1 MKSIFKRLLSITL
14 IASSVLLASCEID
27 EGDKVYTPELGAVD
41 EDNVFTVNYQGGNQ
55 IIDVYA
61 SQPYTVE
68 VVKGKDWIRLGTE
81 ESDLR
86 HHTLSLNGDGSF
98 IAAYHRNEG
107 TRRMAVITL
116 SAENRVDSVFI
127 KQTGRTESTLEVSN
141 RSMLVEYQGGQCST
155 LLKSSVNFEDL
166 KIVVD
171 YGADK
176 DANWISNIECVNN
189 TLNFDVDPNPNAKN
203 IRKATVRFSY
213 TDDWNE
219 TISTE
224 IVVTQDK
231 EVSITENI
239 LSFAEMRQKGERD
252 IVDDVCIEGYVV
264 SDPTFGNAGPNT
276 PITSMRIDY
285 TGTKRI
291 IYLESLDGRYGFMV
305 EFKAEKDNVLK
316 RYDKVRFN
324 LNGCY
329 FGKEGSSNVAEK
341 DPIRY
346 YINEITAA
354 NILSIESGSESTIPR
369 KEKFYN
375 ELTDEDVYTYVTLKD
390 CEFPV
395 KKGSLTPLNE
405 GYTGGG
411 VATTFAAN
419 RISQYPLLVRD
430 SHGNSFYT
438 ITNTTCTYRRTGSKL
453 PYGSG
458 NLLGV
463 IVHEACD
470 RLEWDSAKQA
480 QMVAEGY
487 SLDQIYNLGNIG
499 RYQIRHQSQSD
510 IAMASTIAESKTKII
525 CEFAYFNKDRT
536 DCAVNVDPYYK
547 MYYPSYNSAATATL
561 SHSSGA
567 TVSSAVAWYFLGDS
581 QNAQPVGS
589 GVVDPN
595 GVKVDGLQISSA
607 ENSSAGARGAIA
619 ALYGCAWTASKWI
632 NGSSYHYWLAEFS
645 TASAVGSHLSMQFA
659 VCNTAIG
666 APRYWDVE
674 WSLDKAKWTKAG
686 DYTVPDVAQWS
697 YTAYWQLCGYKHVN
711 IELPDELFGQ
721 EKVYLRL
728 IPNSGLAGEAM
739 SYDGGIASDKSSGLA
754 YLTVRYTSN

>member
-1 MKSIFKRLLSITL
+1 MKSIFKRLLSIAI
-14 IASSVLLASCEID
+14 IASAALLASCEID

-41 EDNVFTVNYQGGNQ
+41 EDNIFTVNYQGGNQ
-55 IIDVYA
+55 VIDVYA

-68 VVKGKDWIRLGTE
+68 VIKGKDWIRLGTE

-86 HHTLSLNGDGSF
+86 HLTLALDGDGSF

-107 TRRMAVITL
+107 TRRMGIITL
-116 SAENRVDSVFI
+116 SAENRIDSVFI
-127 KQTGRTESTLEVSN
+127 KQTGRTDSNLEVAN
-141 RSMLVEYQGGQCST
+141 RSMLVDYQGGQCST
-155 LLKSSVNFEDL
+155 LLKSSVSFDDL
-166 KIVVD
+166 KIDID
-171 YGADK
+171 YGAE
-176 DANWISNIECVNN
+176 ATSNWISNIECVNN
-189 TLNFDVDPNPNAKN
+189 TLNFDVDPNPNAKSV
-203 IRKATVRFSY
+203 RKATIKFSY

-252 IVDDVCIEGYVV
+252 IVEDVCIEGYVV
-264 SDPTFGNAGPNT
+264 SDPAYGNAGPNT

-291 IYLESLDGRYGFMV
+291 VYIESLDGRYGFMV

-316 RYDKVRFN
+316 RYDKVRLN

-329 FGKEGSSNVAEK
+329 FGKEGSSNIADK

-354 NILSIESGSESTIPR
+354 NILSAESGSESTIPH
-369 KEKFYN
+369 KEKYFN
-375 ELTDEDVYTYVTLKD
+375 ELTDDDVYTYVTLKD
-390 CEFPV
+390 CEFPI
-395 KKGSLTPLNE
+395 KKGPLTPLNE

-411 VATTFAAN
+411 VGTIFTAN

-438 ITNTTCTYRRTGSKL
+438 VTNTTCTYRRTGSKL

-458 NLLGV
+458 NLSGV
-463 IVHEACD
+463 IVHEPCD

-499 RYQIRHQSQSD
+499 RYQVRHQSQSD
-510 IAMASTIAESKTKII
+510 IAMASAVSASKTNII
-525 CEFAYFNKDRT
+525 CEFAYFNPDRT
-536 DCAVNVDPYYK
+536 DCAVNVDAYYK
-547 MYYPSYNSAATATL
+547 MYYPQYNSSATATL
-561 SHSSGA
+561 SHSSGG
-567 TVSSAVAWYFLGDS
+567 TVSKSAAWYFLGDS
-581 QNAQPVGS
+581 KNAQPVGS
-589 GVVDPN
+589 GVVDAN
-595 GVKVDGLQISSA
+595 GVKVDGYQISSE
-607 ENSSAGARGAIA
+607 ENSSSGSRGVIA
-619 ALYGCAWTASKWI
+619 ASYGCAWTASKWI

-645 TASAVGSHLSMQFA
+645 TATHQGSNLSVQFA

-666 APRYWDVE
+666 APRYWNVE
-674 WSLDKAKWTKAG
+674 YSTDKAKWTKAG
-686 DYTVPDVAQWS
+686 EYTVPDVAQWS
-697 YTAYWQLCGYKHVN
+697 YTAYWQLCGFKHVN
-711 IELPDELFGQ
+711 MELPDSLLGQ
-721 EKVYLRL
+721 DKVYIRL
-728 IPNSGLAGEAM
+728 IPNSNLAGETM
-739 SYDGGIASDKSSGLA
+739 SYDGGMAADKSSAMA
-754 YLTVRYTSN
+754 YFTVRYTK

>member
-1 MKSIFKRLLSITL
+1 MKSIFKRLLSIAI
-14 IASSVLLASCEID
+14 IASAALLASCEID

-41 EDNVFTVNYQGGNQ
+41 EDNIFTVNYQGGNQ
-55 IIDVYA
+55 VIDVYA

-68 VVKGKDWIRLGTE
+68 VIKGKDWIRLGTE

-86 HHTLSLNGDGSF
+86 HLTLALDGDGSF

-107 TRRMAVITL
+107 TRRMGIITL
-116 SAENRVDSVFI
+116 SAENRIDSVFI
-127 KQTGRTESTLEVSN
+127 KQTGRTDSNLEVAN
-141 RSMLVEYQGGQCST
+141 RSMLVDYQGGQCST
-155 LLKSSVNFEDL
+155 LLKSSVAFEDL
-166 KIVVD
+166 KIDID
-171 YGADK
+171 YGAE
-176 DANWISNIECVNN
+176 ATSNWISNIECVNN
-189 TLNFDVDPNPNAKN
+189 TLNFDVDPNPNAMSV
-203 IRKATVRFSY
+203 RKATIHFSY

-264 SDPTFGNAGPNT
+264 SDPAYGNAGPNT

-305 EFKAEKDNVLK
+305 EFKSEKDNVLK

-329 FGKEGSSNVAEK
+329 FGKEGSSNIADK

-346 YINEITAA
+346 YINEVTAE
-354 NILSIESGSESTIPR
+354 NILSAESGSESTIPH
-369 KEKFYN
+369 KEKYFN
-375 ELTDEDVYTYVTLKD
+375 ELTDDDVYTYVTLKD
-390 CEFPV
+390 CEFPI
-395 KKGSLTPLNE
+395 KKGPLTPLNE

-411 VATTFAAN
+411 VGTIFTAN

-430 SHGNSFYT
+430 SHGNAFYT
-438 ITNTTCTYRRTGSKL
+438 VTNTTCTYRRTGSKL

-458 NLLGV
+458 NLSGV
-463 IVHEACD
+463 IVHEPCD

-510 IAMASTIAESKTKII
+510 IAMAAAVTASKTNII
-525 CEFAYFNKDRT
+525 CEFAYFNQDRT

-547 MYYPSYNSAATATL
+547 MYYPQYNSSATATL
-561 SHSSGA
+561 SHSSGG
-567 TVSSAVAWYFLGDS
+567 TVSKSAAWYFLGDS
-581 QNAQPVGS
+581 KNTQPVGS
-589 GVVDPN
+589 GVVDAN
-595 GVKVDGLQISSA
+595 GVKVDGYQISSE
-607 ENSSAGARGAIA
+607 ENSSSGSRGVIA
-619 ALYGCAWTASKWI
+619 ASYGCAWAASKWI
-632 NGSSYHYWLAEFS
+632 NSSSYHYWVAEFS
-645 TASAVGSHLSMQFA
+645 TAAHQGSNLSVQFA

-666 APRYWDVE
+666 APRYWNVE
-674 WSLDKAKWTKAG
+674 YSTDKSKWTKAG
-686 DYTVPDVAQWS
+686 EFTIPDVAQWS
-697 YTAYWQLCGYKHVN
+697 YTAYWQLCGFKHVN
-711 IELPDELFGQ
+711 MELPDSLLGQ
-721 EKVYLRL
+721 DKVYVRL
-728 IPNSGLAGEAM
+728 IPNSNLAGETM
-739 SYDGGIASDKSSGLA
+739 SYDGGMAADKSSAMA
-754 YLTVRYTSN
+754 YFSVRYTK

>member
-1 MKSIFKRLLSITL
+1 MKSIFKRLLSIAI
-14 IASSVLLASCEID
+14 IASAALLASCEID

-41 EDNVFTVNYQGGNQ
+41 EDNIFTVNYQGGNQ
-55 IIDVYA
+55 VIDVYA

-68 VVKGKDWIRLGTE
+68 VIKGKDWIRLGTE

-86 HHTLSLNGDGSF
+86 HLTLALDGDGSF

-107 TRRMAVITL
+107 TRRMGIITL
-116 SAENRVDSVFI
+116 SAENRIDSVFI
-127 KQTGRTESTLEVSN
+127 KQTGRTDSNLEVAN
-141 RSMLVEYQGGQCST
+141 RSMLVDYQGGQCST
-155 LLKSSVNFEDL
+155 LLKSSVSFDDL
-166 KIVVD
+166 KIDID
-171 YGADK
+171 YGAE
-176 DANWISNIECVNN
+176 ATSNWISNIECVNN
-189 TLNFDVDPNPNAKN
+189 TLNFDVDPNPNAKSV
-203 IRKATVRFSY
+203 RKATIKFSY

-252 IVDDVCIEGYVV
+252 IVEDVCIEGYVV
-264 SDPTFGNAGPNT
+264 SDPAYGNAGPNT

-291 IYLESLDGRYGFMV
+291 VYIESLDGRYGFMV

-316 RYDKVRFN
+316 RYDKVRLN

-329 FGKEGSSNVAEK
+329 FGKEGSSNIADK

-354 NILSIESGSESTIPR
+354 NILSAESGSESTIPH
-369 KEKFYN
+369 KEKYFN
-375 ELTDEDVYTYVTLKD
+375 ELTDDDVYTYVTLKD
-390 CEFPV
+390 CEFPI
-395 KKGSLTPLNE
+395 KKGPLTPLNE

-411 VATTFAAN
+411 VGTIFTAN

-438 ITNTTCTYRRTGSKL
+438 VTNTTCTYRRTGSKL

-458 NLLGV
+458 NLSGV
-463 IVHEACD
+463 IVHEPCD

-499 RYQIRHQSQSD
+499 RYQVRHQSQSD
-510 IAMASTIAESKTKII
+510 IAMASAVSASKTNII
-525 CEFAYFNKDRT
+525 CEFAYFNPDRT
-536 DCAVNVDPYYK
+536 DCAVNVDAYYK
-547 MYYPSYNSAATATL
+547 MYYPQYNSSATATL
-561 SHSSGA
+561 SHSSGG
-567 TVSSAVAWYFLGDS
+567 TVSKSAAWYFLGDS
-581 QNAQPVGS
+581 RNTQPVGS
-589 GVVDPN
+589 GVVDAN
-595 GVKVDGLQISSA
+595 GVKVDGYQISSE
-607 ENSSAGARGAIA
+607 ENSSSGSRGVIA
-619 ALYGCAWTASKWI
+619 ASYGCAWTASKWI

-645 TASAVGSHLSMQFA
+645 TATHQGSNLSVQFA

-666 APRYWDVE
+666 APRYWNVE
-674 WSLDKAKWTKAG
+674 YSTDKSKWTKAG
-686 DYTVPDVAQWS
+686 EYTVPDVAQWS
-697 YTAYWQLCGYKHVN
+697 YTAYWQLCGFKHVN
-711 IELPDELFGQ
+711 MELPDSLLGQ
-721 EKVYLRL
+721 DKVYIRL
-728 IPNSGLAGEAM
+728 IPNSNLAGETM
-739 SYDGGIASDKSSGLA
+739 SYDGGMAADKSSAMA
-754 YLTVRYTSN
+754 YFTVRYTK

>member
-1 MKSIFKRLLSITL
+1 MKSIFKRLLSIAI
-14 IASSVLLASCEID
+14 IASVALFVACEID

-41 EDNVFTVNYQGGNQ
+41 EDNIFTVDYQGGNQ
-55 IIDVYA
+55 VIDVFA

-68 VVKGKDWIRLGTE
+68 VVKGNNWIRLGTE

-86 HHTLSLNGDGSF
+86 HQTLSLSGDGSF

-107 TRRMAVITL
+107 TRRMGIIIL

-127 KQTGRTESTLEVSN
+127 KQTGRTSSTLEVSN

-155 LLKSSVNFEDL
+155 LLKSSVDFDDL
-166 KIVVD
+166 KIDID
-171 YGADK
+171 YGEEATS
-176 DANWISNIECVNN
+176 NWISNIECVNN
-189 TLNFDVDPNPNAKN
+189 TLNFDVDPNPNAKSV
-203 IRKATVRFSY
+203 RKATVRFSY
-213 TDDWNE
+213 TDDWAE

-252 IVDDVCIEGYVV
+252 IVEDVCIEGYVV
-264 SDPTFGNAGPNT
+264 SDPTYGNAGPNT

-291 IYLESLDGRYGFMV
+291 VYLESLDGRYGFMV
-305 EFKAEKDNVLK
+305 EFKAEKDNILK
-316 RYDKVRFN
+316 RYDKVRLN

-329 FGKEGSSNVAEK
+329 FGKEGSSNVADK

-354 NILSIESGSESTIPR
+354 NILSVESGSDSTIPH
-369 KEKFYN
+369 KEKFFH

-390 CEFPV
+390 CEFPI
-395 KKGSLTPLNE
+395 KKGPLTPLNE

-411 VATTFAAN
+411 VATIFTAN

-438 ITNTTCTYRRTGSKL
+438 VTNTTCTYRRTGEKL

-458 NLLGV
+458 TLSGV

-480 QMVAEGY
+480 EMVAEGY

-510 IAMASTIAESKTKII
+510 IAMASAITAAKTTVI
-525 CEFAYFNKDRT
+525 CEFAYYNKDRT

-547 MYYPSYNSAATATL
+547 MYYPQYNSAATATL
-561 SHSSGA
+561 SHSSEA
-567 TVSSAVAWYFLGDS
+567 TVSGASAWYFLGDS
-581 QNAQPVGS
+581 KNTQAVGS
-589 GVVDPN
+589 GVVDAN
-595 GVKVDGLQISSA
+595 
-607 ENSSAGARGAIA
+607 
-619 ALYGCAWTASKWI
+619 
-632 NGSSYHYWLAEFS
+632 
-645 TASAVGSHLSMQFA
+645 
-659 VCNTAIG
+659 
-666 APRYWDVE
+666 
-674 WSLDKAKWTKAG
+674 
-686 DYTVPDVAQWS
+686 
-697 YTAYWQLCGYKHVN
+697 
-711 IELPDELFGQ
+711 
-721 EKVYLRL
+721 
-728 IPNSGLAGEAM
+728 
-739 SYDGGIASDKSSGLA
+739 
-754 YLTVRYTSN
+754 

>member
-1 MKSIFKRLLSITL
+1 MKSIFKRLLSIAI
-14 IASSVLLASCEID
+14 IASAALLASCEID

-41 EDNVFTVNYQGGNQ
+41 EDNIFTVNYQGGNQ
-55 IIDVYA
+55 VIDVYA

-68 VVKGKDWIRLGTE
+68 VIKGKDWIRLGTE

-86 HHTLSLNGDGSF
+86 HLTLALDGDGSF

-107 TRRMAVITL
+107 TRRMGIITL
-116 SAENRVDSVFI
+116 SAENRIDSVFI
-127 KQTGRTESTLEVSN
+127 KQTGRTDSNLEVAN
-141 RSMLVEYQGGQCST
+141 RSMLVDYQGGQCST
-155 LLKSSVNFEDL
+155 LLKSSVAFEDL
-166 KIVVD
+166 KIDID
-171 YGADK
+171 YGAE
-176 DANWISNIECVNN
+176 ATSNWISNIECVNN
-189 TLNFDVDPNPNAKN
+189 TLNFDVDPNPNAMSV
-203 IRKATVRFSY
+203 RKATIHFSY

-264 SDPTFGNAGPNT
+264 SDPAYGNAGPNT

-305 EFKAEKDNVLK
+305 EFKSEKDNVLK

-329 FGKEGSSNVAEK
+329 FGKEGSSNIADK

-346 YINEITAA
+346 YINEVTAE
-354 NILSIESGSESTIPR
+354 NILSAESGSESTIPH
-369 KEKFYN
+369 KEKYFN
-375 ELTDEDVYTYVTLKD
+375 ELTDDDVYTYVTLKD
-390 CEFPV
+390 CEFPI
-395 KKGSLTPLNE
+395 KKGPLTPLNE

-411 VATTFAAN
+411 VGTIFTAN

-430 SHGNSFYT
+430 SHGNAFYT
-438 ITNTTCTYRRTGSKL
+438 VTNTTCTYRRTGSKL

-458 NLLGV
+458 NLSGV
-463 IVHEACD
+463 IVHEPCD

-510 IAMASTIAESKTKII
+510 IAMAAAVTASKTNII
-525 CEFAYFNKDRT
+525 CEFAYFNQDRT

-547 MYYPSYNSAATATL
+547 MYYPQYNSSATATL
-561 SHSSGA
+561 SHSSGG
-567 TVSSAVAWYFLGDS
+567 TVSKSAAWYFLGDS
-581 QNAQPVGS
+581 KNTQPVGS
-589 GVVDPN
+589 GVVDAN
-595 GVKVDGLQISSA
+595 GVKVDSYQISSE
-607 ENSSAGARGAIA
+607 ENSSSGSRGVIA
-619 ALYGCAWTASKWI
+619 ASYGCAWAASKWI
-632 NGSSYHYWLAEFS
+632 NGSSYHYWVAEFS
-645 TASAVGSHLSMQFA
+645 TAAHQGSNLSVQFA

-666 APRYWDVE
+666 APRYWNVE
-674 WSLDKAKWTKAG
+674 YSTDKSKWTKAG
-686 DYTVPDVAQWS
+686 EFTIPDVAQWS
-697 YTAYWQLCGYKHVN
+697 YTAYWQLCGFKHVN
-711 IELPDELFGQ
+711 MELPDSLLGQ
-721 EKVYLRL
+721 DKVYVRL
-728 IPNSGLAGEAM
+728 IPNSNLAGETM
-739 SYDGGIASDKSSGLA
+739 SYDGGMAADKSSAMA
-754 YLTVRYTSN
+754 YFSVRYTK

>member
-1 MKSIFKRLLSITL
+1 MKSIFKRLLSIAI
-14 IASSVLLASCEID
+14 IASAALLASCEID

-41 EDNVFTVNYQGGNQ
+41 EDNIFTVNYQGGNQ
-55 IIDVYA
+55 VIDVYA

-68 VVKGKDWIRLGTE
+68 VIKGKDWIRLGTE

-86 HHTLSLNGDGSF
+86 HLTLALDGDGSF

-107 TRRMAVITL
+107 TRRMGIITL
-116 SAENRVDSVFI
+116 SAENRIDSVFI
-127 KQTGRTESTLEVSN
+127 KQTGRTDSNLEVAN
-141 RSMLVEYQGGQCST
+141 RSMLVDYQGGQCST
-155 LLKSSVNFEDL
+155 LLKSSVAFENL
-166 KIVVD
+166 KIDID
-171 YGADK
+171 YGAE
-176 DANWISNIECVNN
+176 ATSNWISNIECVNN
-189 TLNFDVDPNPNAKN
+189 TLNFDVDPNPNAMSV
-203 IRKATVRFSY
+203 RKATIHFSY

-264 SDPTFGNAGPNT
+264 SDPAYGNAGPNT

-291 IYLESLDGRYGFMV
+291 IYLESLDGRYGFMI
-305 EFKAEKDNVLK
+305 EFKSEKDNVLK

-329 FGKEGSSNVAEK
+329 FGKEGSSNIADK

-346 YINEITAA
+346 YINEVTAE
-354 NILSIESGSESTIPR
+354 NILSAESGSESTIPH
-369 KEKFYN
+369 KEKFFN

-390 CEFPV
+390 CEFPI
-395 KKGSLTPLNE
+395 KKGPLTPLNE

-411 VATTFAAN
+411 VGTIFTAN

-430 SHGNSFYT
+430 SHGNAFYT
-438 ITNTTCTYRRTGSKL
+438 VTNTTCTYRRTGSKL

-458 NLLGV
+458 NLSGV
-463 IVHEACD
+463 IVHEPCD

-510 IAMASTIAESKTKII
+510 IAMAAAVTASKTNII
-525 CEFAYFNKDRT
+525 CEFAYFNQDRT

-547 MYYPSYNSAATATL
+547 MYYPQYNSSATATL
-561 SHSSGA
+561 SHSSGG
-567 TVSSAVAWYFLGDS
+567 TVSKSAAWYFLGDS
-581 QNAQPVGS
+581 KNTQPVGS
-589 GVVDPN
+589 GVVDAN
-595 GVKVDGLQISSA
+595 GVKVDGYQISSE
-607 ENSSAGARGAIA
+607 ENSGSGSRGVIA
-619 ALYGCAWTASKWI
+619 ASYGCAWAASKWI
-632 NGSSYHYWLAEFS
+632 NGSSYHYWVAEFS
-645 TASAVGSHLSMQFA
+645 TATHQGSNLSVQFA

-666 APRYWDVE
+666 APRYWNVE
-674 WSLDKAKWTKAG
+674 YSTDKSKWTKAG
-686 DYTVPDVAQWS
+686 EFTIPDVAQWS
-697 YTAYWQLCGYKHVN
+697 YTAYWQLCGFKHVN
-711 IELPDELFGQ
+711 MELPDSLLGQ
-721 EKVYLRL
+721 DKVYVRL
-728 IPNSGLAGEAM
+728 IPNSNLAGETM
-739 SYDGGIASDKSSGLA
+739 SYDGGMAADKASAMA
-754 YLTVRYTSN
+754 YFAVRYTK

>member
-1 MKSIFKRLLSITL
+1 MKSIFKRLLSIAI
-14 IASSVLLASCEID
+14 IASAALLASCEID

-41 EDNVFTVNYQGGNQ
+41 EDNIFTVNYQGGNQ
-55 IIDVYA
+55 VIDVYA

-68 VVKGKDWIRLGTE
+68 VIKGKDWIRLGTE

-86 HHTLSLNGDGSF
+86 HLTLALDGDGSF

-107 TRRMAVITL
+107 TRRMGIITL
-116 SAENRVDSVFI
+116 SAENRIDSVFI
-127 KQTGRTESTLEVSN
+127 KQTGRTDSNLEVAN
-141 RSMLVEYQGGQCST
+141 RSMLVDYQGGQCST
-155 LLKSSVNFEDL
+155 LLKSSVAFEDL
-166 KIVVD
+166 KIDID
-171 YGADK
+171 YGAE
-176 DANWISNIECVNN
+176 ATSNWISNIECVNN
-189 TLNFDVDPNPNAKN
+189 TLNFDVDPNPNAMSV
-203 IRKATVRFSY
+203 RKATIHFSY

-264 SDPTFGNAGPNT
+264 SDPAYGNAGPNT

-329 FGKEGSSNVAEK
+329 FGKEGSSNIADK

-346 YINEITAA
+346 YINEVTAE
-354 NILSIESGSESTIPR
+354 NILSAESGSESTIPH
-369 KEKFYN
+369 KEKYFN
-375 ELTDEDVYTYVTLKD
+375 ELTDDDVYTYVTLKD
-390 CEFPV
+390 CEFPI
-395 KKGSLTPLNE
+395 KKGPLTPLNE

-411 VATTFAAN
+411 VGTIFTAN

-430 SHGNSFYT
+430 SHGNAFYT
-438 ITNTTCTYRRTGSKL
+438 VTNTTCTYRRTGSKL

-458 NLLGV
+458 NLSGV
-463 IVHEACD
+463 IVHEPCD

-510 IAMASTIAESKTKII
+510 IAMAAAVTASKTNII
-525 CEFAYFNKDRT
+525 CEFAYFNQDRT

-547 MYYPSYNSAATATL
+547 MYYPQYNSSATATL
-561 SHSSGA
+561 SHSSGG
-567 TVSSAVAWYFLGDS
+567 TVSKSAAWYFLGDS
-581 QNAQPVGS
+581 KNTQPVGS
-589 GVVDPN
+589 GVVDAN
-595 GVKVDGLQISSA
+595 GVKVDGYQISSE
-607 ENSSAGARGAIA
+607 ENSGSGSRGVIA
-619 ALYGCAWTASKWI
+619 ASYGCAWAASKWI
-632 NGSSYHYWLAEFS
+632 NGSSYHYWVAEFS
-645 TASAVGSHLSMQFA
+645 TATHQGSNLSVQFA

-666 APRYWDVE
+666 APRYWNVE
-674 WSLDKAKWTKAG
+674 YSTDKSKWTKAG
-686 DYTVPDVAQWS
+686 EFTIPDVAQWS
-697 YTAYWQLCGYKHVN
+697 YTAYWQLCGFKHVN
-711 IELPDELFGQ
+711 MELPDSLLGQ
-721 EKVYLRL
+721 DKVYVRL
-728 IPNSGLAGEAM
+728 IPNSNLAGETM
-739 SYDGGIASDKSSGLA
+739 SYDGGMAADKASAMA
-754 YLTVRYTSN
+754 YFAVRYTK

>member
-1 MKSIFKRLLSITL
+1 MKSIFKRLLSIAI
-14 IASSVLLASCEID
+14 IASAALLASCEID

-41 EDNVFTVNYQGGNQ
+41 EDNIFTVNYQGGNQ
-55 IIDVYA
+55 VIDVYA

-68 VVKGKDWIRLGTE
+68 VIKGKDWIRLGTE

-86 HHTLSLNGDGSF
+86 HLTLALDGDGSF

-107 TRRMAVITL
+107 TRRMGIITL
-116 SAENRVDSVFI
+116 SAENRIDSVFI
-127 KQTGRTESTLEVSN
+127 KQTGRTDSNLEVAN
-141 RSMLVEYQGGQCST
+141 RSMLVDYQGGQCST
-155 LLKSSVNFEDL
+155 LLKSSVSFDDL
-166 KIVVD
+166 KIDID
-171 YGADK
+171 YGAE
-176 DANWISNIECVNN
+176 ATSNWISNIECVNN
-189 TLNFDVDPNPNAKN
+189 TLNFDVDPNPNAKSV
-203 IRKATVRFSY
+203 RKATIKFSY

-252 IVDDVCIEGYVV
+252 IVEDVCIEGYVV
-264 SDPTFGNAGPNT
+264 SDPAYGNAGPNT

-291 IYLESLDGRYGFMV
+291 VYIESLDGRYGFMV

-316 RYDKVRFN
+316 RYDKVRLN

-329 FGKEGSSNVAEK
+329 FGKEGSSNIADK

-354 NILSIESGSESTIPR
+354 NILSAESGSESTIPH
-369 KEKFYN
+369 KEKYFN
-375 ELTDEDVYTYVTLKD
+375 ELTDDDVYTYVTLKD
-390 CEFPV
+390 CEFPI
-395 KKGSLTPLNE
+395 KKGPLTPLNE

-411 VATTFAAN
+411 VGTIFTAN

-438 ITNTTCTYRRTGSKL
+438 VTNTTCTYRRTGSKL

-458 NLLGV
+458 NLSGV
-463 IVHEACD
+463 IVHEPCD

-499 RYQIRHQSQSD
+499 RYQVRHQSQSD
-510 IAMASTIAESKTKII
+510 IAMASAVSASKTSII
-525 CEFAYFNKDRT
+525 CEFAYYNPDRT
-536 DCAVNVDPYYK
+536 DCAVNVDAYYK
-547 MYYPSYNSAATATL
+547 MYYPQYNSSATATL
-561 SHSSGA
+561 SHSSGG
-567 TVSSAVAWYFLGDS
+567 TVSKSAAWYFLGDS
-581 QNAQPVGS
+581 KNTQPVGS
-589 GVVDPN
+589 GVVDAN
-595 GVKVDGLQISSA
+595 GVKVDGYQISSE
-607 ENSSAGARGAIA
+607 ENSSSGSRGVIA
-619 ALYGCAWTASKWI
+619 ASYGCAWTASKWI

-645 TASAVGSHLSMQFA
+645 TATHQGSNLSVQFA

-666 APRYWDVE
+666 APRYWNVE
-674 WSLDKAKWTKAG
+674 YSTDKSKWTKAG
-686 DYTVPDVAQWS
+686 EYTVPDVAQWS
-697 YTAYWQLCGYKHVN
+697 YTAYWQLCGFKHVN
-711 IELPDELFGQ
+711 MELPDSLLGQ
-721 EKVYLRL
+721 DKVYIRL
-728 IPNSGLAGEAM
+728 IPNSNLAGETM
-739 SYDGGIASDKSSGLA
+739 SYDGGMAADKSSAMA
-754 YLTVRYTSN
+754 YFTVRYTK

>member
-1 MKSIFKRLLSITL
+1 MKSIFKRLLSIAI
-14 IASSVLLASCEID
+14 IASAALLASCEID

-41 EDNVFTVNYQGGNQ
+41 EDNIFTVNYQGGNQ
-55 IIDVYA
+55 VIDVYA

-68 VVKGKDWIRLGTE
+68 VIKGKDWIRLGTE

-86 HHTLSLNGDGSF
+86 HLTLALDGDGSF

-107 TRRMAVITL
+107 TRRMGIITL
-116 SAENRVDSVFI
+116 SAENRIDSVFI
-127 KQTGRTESTLEVSN
+127 KQTGRTDSNLEVAN
-141 RSMLVEYQGGQCST
+141 RSMLVDYQGGQCST
-155 LLKSSVNFEDL
+155 LLKSSVAFEDL
-166 KIVVD
+166 KIDID
-171 YGADK
+171 YGAE
-176 DANWISNIECVNN
+176 ATSNWISNIECVNN
-189 TLNFDVDPNPNAKN
+189 TLNFDVDPNPNAVSV
-203 IRKATVRFSY
+203 RKATIHFSY

-264 SDPTFGNAGPNT
+264 SDPAYGNAGPNT

-305 EFKAEKDNVLK
+305 EFKSEKDNVLK

-329 FGKEGSSNVAEK
+329 FGKEGSSNIADK

-346 YINEITAA
+346 YINEVTAE
-354 NILSIESGSESTIPR
+354 NILSAESGSESTIPH
-369 KEKFYN
+369 KEKYFN
-375 ELTDEDVYTYVTLKD
+375 ELTDDDVYTYVTLKD
-390 CEFPV
+390 CEFPI
-395 KKGSLTPLNE
+395 KKGPLTPLNE

-411 VATTFAAN
+411 VGTIFTAN

-430 SHGNSFYT
+430 SHGNAFYT
-438 ITNTTCTYRRTGSKL
+438 VTNTTCTYRRTGSKL

-458 NLLGV
+458 NLSGV
-463 IVHEACD
+463 IVHEPCD

-510 IAMASTIAESKTKII
+510 IAMAAAVTASKTNII
-525 CEFAYFNKDRT
+525 CEFAYFNQDRT

-547 MYYPSYNSAATATL
+547 MYYPQYNSSATATL
-561 SHSSGA
+561 SHSSGG
-567 TVSSAVAWYFLGDS
+567 TVSKSAAWYFLGDS
-581 QNAQPVGS
+581 KNTQPVGS
-589 GVVDPN
+589 GVVDAN
-595 GVKVDGLQISSA
+595 GVKVDSYQISSE
-607 ENSSAGARGAIA
+607 ENSSSGSRGVIA
-619 ALYGCAWTASKWI
+619 ASYGCAWAASKWI
-632 NGSSYHYWLAEFS
+632 NGSSYHYWVAEFS
-645 TASAVGSHLSMQFA
+645 TAAHQGSNLSVQFA

-666 APRYWDVE
+666 APRYWNVE
-674 WSLDKAKWTKAG
+674 YSTDKSKWTKAG
-686 DYTVPDVAQWS
+686 EFTIPDVAQWS
-697 YTAYWQLCGYKHVN
+697 YTAYWQLCGFKHVN
-711 IELPDELFGQ
+711 MELPDSLLGQ
-721 EKVYLRL
+721 DKVYVRL
-728 IPNSGLAGEAM
+728 IPNSNLAGETM
-739 SYDGGIASDKSSGLA
+739 SYDGGMAADKSSAMA
-754 YLTVRYTSN
+754 YFSVRYTK

>member
-1 MKSIFKRLLSITL
+1 MKSIFKRLLSIAI
-14 IASSVLLASCEID
+14 IASAALFVACEID

-41 EDNVFTVNYQGGNQ
+41 EDNIFTVDYQGGNQ
-55 IIDVYA
+55 VIDVFA
-61 SQPYTVE
+61 SQPYIVE
-68 VVKGKDWIRLGTE
+68 VVKGNNWIRLGTE

-86 HHTLSLNGDGSF
+86 HQTLSLSGDGSF

-107 TRRMAVITL
+107 TRRMGIITL

-127 KQTGRTESTLEVSN
+127 KQTGRTSSTLEVSN

-155 LLKSSVNFEDL
+155 LLKSSVDFDDL
-166 KIVVD
+166 KIDID
-171 YGADK
+171 YGEEATS
-176 DANWISNIECVNN
+176 NWISNIECVNN
-189 TLNFDVDPNPNAKN
+189 TLNFDVDPNPNAKSV
-203 IRKATVRFSY
+203 RKATVRFSY
-213 TDDWNE
+213 TDDWAE

-252 IVDDVCIEGYVV
+252 IVEDVCIEGYVV
-264 SDPTFGNAGPNT
+264 SDPTYGNAGPNT

-291 IYLESLDGRYGFMV
+291 VYLESLDGRYGFMV
-305 EFKAEKDNVLK
+305 EFKAEKDNILK
-316 RYDKVRFN
+316 RYDKVRLN

-329 FGKEGSSNVAEK
+329 FGKEGSSNVADK

-354 NILSIESGSESTIPR
+354 NILSVESGSDSTIPH
-369 KEKFYN
+369 KEKFFH

-390 CEFPV
+390 CEFPI
-395 KKGSLTPLNE
+395 KKGPLTPLNE

-411 VATTFAAN
+411 VATIFTAN

-438 ITNTTCTYRRTGSKL
+438 VTNTTCTYRRSGEKL

-458 NLLGV
+458 TLSGV

-480 QMVAEGY
+480 EMVAEGY

-499 RYQIRHQSQSD
+499 RYQIRHQSKSD
-510 IAMASTIAESKTKII
+510 IAMASTVAEAKTAII
-525 CEFAYFNKDRT
+525 CEFAYYNKDRT

-547 MYYPSYNSAATATL
+547 MYYPQYNSAATATL
-561 SHSSGA
+561 SHSSES
-567 TVSSAVAWYFLGDS
+567 TVSGASAWYFLGDS
-581 QNAQPVGS
+581 KNTQAVGS
-589 GVVDPN
+589 GVVDAN
-595 GVKVDGLQISSA
+595 GVKVDGKQISSA
-607 ENSSAGARGAIA
+607 ENSSAGSRGTIDAS
-619 ALYGCAWTASKWI
+619 YGCAWTASKWI
-632 NGSSYHYWLAEFS
+632 NGSSYHYWLVEFS
-645 TASAVGSHLSMQFA
+645 TASALGSHLSMQFA
-659 VCNTAIG
+659 ACNLGIG
-666 APRYWDVE
+666 APRYWNVE
-674 WSLDKAKWTKAG
+674 WSTDKSKWTKAAE
-686 DYTVPDVAQWS
+686 YTVPDVAQWS
-697 YTAYWQLCGYKHVN
+697 YTAYWQLCGYKHIN

-721 EKVYLRL
+721 EKVYIRL
-728 IPNSGLAGEAM
+728 IPNSGLAGETM
-739 SYDGGIASDKSSGLA
+739 SYDGGIAADKSSGLA
-754 YLTVRYTSN
+754 YLTIRYTK